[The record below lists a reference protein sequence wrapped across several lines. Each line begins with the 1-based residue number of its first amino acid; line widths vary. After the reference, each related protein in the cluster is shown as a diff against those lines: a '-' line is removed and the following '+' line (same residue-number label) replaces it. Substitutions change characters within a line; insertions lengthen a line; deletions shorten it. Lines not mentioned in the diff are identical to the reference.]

1 VSLFFYFYH
10 VPLFPVTEKNT
21 FLLRNI
27 SCISNLT
34 GSVSYF
40 SYFKTKS
47 NMAGNFNYAQ
57 KKTDCTKYP
66 FSGCYL
72 VIQLKTFVILAASL
86 NPAYDIG
93 SVMCRIIHA

>member
-1 VSLFFYFYH
+1 
-10 VPLFPVTEKNT
+10 
-21 FLLRNI
+21 
-27 SCISNLT
+27 
-34 GSVSYF
+34 
-40 SYFKTKS
+40 
-47 NMAGNFNYAQ
+47 MAGNFNYAQ